1 MFTILIRKNAL
12 FYNFEDI
19 LGYDGRIDS
28 VATKILQ
35 KIEKEKAESESKSH
49 WEKTLL
55 DFVKHETQLLDV
67 KAYSDLCHLFDDRN
81 LSAQDIAT

>member
-1 MFTILIRKNAL
+1 MAKRS
-12 FYNFEDI
+12 D
-19 LGYDGRIDS
+19 
-28 VATKILQ
+28 TKILQ